1 MERGERTRSKGEE
14 RQNTNEGWQI
24 AFVGGWQ
31 IAFAGGIGESK
42 KSLGWPKTGQD
53 TWRQKLGGKS
63 LEVRGIDPRTSR
75 MLSERST
82 I

>member
-42 KSLGWPKTGQD
+42 KSLGVGVPETP
-53 TWRQKLGGKS
+53 TA
-63 LEVRGIDPRTSR
+63 
-75 MLSERST
+75 
-82 I
+82 